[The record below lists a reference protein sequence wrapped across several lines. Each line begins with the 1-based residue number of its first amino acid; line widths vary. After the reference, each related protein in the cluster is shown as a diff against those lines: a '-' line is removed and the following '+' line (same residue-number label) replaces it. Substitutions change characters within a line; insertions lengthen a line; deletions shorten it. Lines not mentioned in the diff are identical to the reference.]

1 MLFSLLH
8 SNKLKSLTI
17 IVAFVPPKQRH
28 TDVSQLAKSIAS
40 DAYESGIPQFAL
52 ERLIK
57 LITQNNHLGQG
68 TTTTL
73 IKNLYP
79 LESVSSKLVTQIVC
93 CLGTAGNKPSPATQS
108 LLLRW
113 LVLVFDFLDER
124 AHLSKLYAV
133 LFNHLTISSLRKPLC
148 HILSFI
154 TRRKHVKHFRIQAL
168 MELLRNTGGDEKEL
182 ISLLKVYKNYYP
194 DIIVGDIGSRRSGLI
209 FKHPDPEW
217 SSHLRALQEANSE
230 RVQAAQSSNF
240 QVVHRGA
247 TKRGKME
254 VIVPNVHTS
263 RVSRSH
269 TSLEELRSVSHF
281 VERIEKI
288 ELPNQIISTLGDN
301 LAQKY
306 IYLVHHET
314 ANRRLD
320 DWLSG
325 FLDDKLE
332 HIEEGEE
339 GDSEELTYLLSLA
352 VDYVRYSKV
361 SMSWLAVC
369 QLLIYYRKS
378 PLQSRPSSRD
388 ICHFGMVR
396 TIEIKSFISW
406 NIFRFN
412 LMNLY
417 GPISWIRYKI
427 PYQMTLSSSIST
439 HL

>member
-1 MLFSLLH
+1 M
-8 SNKLKSLTI
+8 TD

-28 TDVSQLAKSIAS
+28 TDVNQLAKSIAS
-40 DAYESGIPQFAL
+40 DAYVSGIPQFAL
-52 ERLIK
+52 ERLVK
-57 LITQNNHLGQG
+57 LITTNNHLGQG

-79 LESVSSKLVTQIVC
+79 LERVPSKLVTQIVC
-93 CLGTAGNKPSPATQS
+93 SLGTAGNKPSPATQS

-113 LVLVFDFLDER
+113 LILVFDFLDER

-154 TRRKHVKHFRIQAL
+154 TRRKHVKPFRIQAL
-168 MELLRNTGGDEKEL
+168 MELLQNAGGDEKEL
-182 ISLLKVYKNYYP
+182 ISLLKVFKNYYP
-194 DIIVGDIGSRRSGLI
+194 DIIVGDIGPRRSGLI

-230 RVQAAQSSNF
+230 RVQAAQSSSF

-254 VIVPNVHTS
+254 VIVPNVNTS
-263 RVSRSH
+263 RVSRNH
-269 TSLEELRSVSHF
+269 TSLEELRSVTHF

-301 LAQKY
+301 MAQKY

-320 DWLSG
+320 DWLIG
-325 FLDDKLE
+325 FLDDQLE
-332 HIEEGEE
+332 HIQEGDEGE
-339 GDSEELTYLLSLA
+339 SEELTYLLSLA
-352 VDYVRYSKV
+352 VEYVRYTKV
-361 SMSWLAVC
+361 RMQDLLHSN
-369 QLLIYYRKS
+369 LLICYRKFQ
-378 PLQSRPSSRD
+378 LRLRASSRD
-388 ICHFGMVR
+388 ICRFGTER
-396 TIEIKSFISW
+396 TIETKFFTSW
-406 NIFRFN
+406 NIFQFS

-417 GPISWIRYKI
+417 EPNF
-427 PYQMTLSSSIST
+427 
-439 HL
+439 